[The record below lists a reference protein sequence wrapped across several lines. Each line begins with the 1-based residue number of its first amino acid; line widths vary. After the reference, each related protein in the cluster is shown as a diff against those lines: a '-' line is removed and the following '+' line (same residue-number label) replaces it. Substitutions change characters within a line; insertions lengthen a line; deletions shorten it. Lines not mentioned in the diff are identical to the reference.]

1 MKSYIKDLIFELADK
16 GFEADEIKNIIESR
30 YGEVVLYEQIRDVL
44 KLWEQKRRKE
54 KEAEEVYQIKE
65 EVRGS
70 LPSHIDLLNNYL
82 KFLNDIVNS
91 EEKLIN
97 KFQAI
102 KLSIEIVSL
111 LWKYSQVESFETQFT
126 KLIMEAYDLKKERD

>member
-54 KEAEEVYQIKE
+54 REAEEVYQIKE

-126 KLIMEAYDLKKERD
+126 KLILEAYDLKNKT

>member
-44 KLWEQKRRKE
+44 KVWEQKRRKE
-54 KEAEEVYQIKE
+54 KEAEEVYHIKE

-82 KFLNDIVNS
+82 SFLNNIVNS
-91 EEKLIN
+91 DEKIIN

-102 KLSIEIVSL
+102 KLSIEIISL

-126 KLIMEAYDLKKERD
+126 KLILEAYDLKNKE